1 MDYGGGSFLTQA
13 QWKKIQ
19 NPGVIINW
27 FDDAEDAQFS
37 QVAACISSAA
47 LDMAMNYVFKWVE
60 VNFLDQNPNNNYSLT
75 DFKNIWASSDK
86 WEVFSSAGIACGASL
101 VPLPTDKAKL
111 VGVAMASFG
120 AGGVAL
126 IADAGNQYDKLPAN
140 LGFTAKIQR
149 VNWEQSFKK
158 AGIQAFIAGVATG
171 VSLYAIDHP
180 RFRNFAA
187 TLRGIGYA
195 KVKQIMTQSGFSDD
209 ANDAFCRRFG
219 LQIVSG
225 AGNDLLALLNKQKQR
240 LQNLKTQHGNLDFN
254 DFAPTG
260 GKTTND
266 ITSTMYNE
274 MFADL
279 GSRTNWTT
287 QSKVDKIVEVL
298 GSGKTIPQKVTN
310 QQGAELFKVVKKGGV
325 PSPTTE
331 YWVTKT
337 ELDDL
342 ISKGSNL
349 ESKSGLP
356 LGSMAD
362 EYDIY
367 KITANQPA
375 HTYRSIIAPTTQRG
389 YATTGGATQTLVLDR
404 SLWSTPVKYN
414 TQPFI
419 PDF

>member
-101 VPLPTDKAKL
+101 IPLPTDKAKL

-171 VSLYAIDHP
+171 VTLYAIDHP

-209 ANDAFCRRFG
+209 ASDAFCRRFG

-225 AGNDLLALLNKQKQR
+225 AGK
-240 LQNLKTQHGNLDFN
+240 H
-254 DFAPTG
+254 P
-260 GKTTND
+260 
-266 ITSTMYNE
+266 
-274 MFADL
+274 
-279 GSRTNWTT
+279 NW
-287 QSKVDKIVEVL
+287 VEVTGIANKVEDL
-298 GSGKTIPQKVTN
+298 TPHVLKVETNANGAFIPKSKTIGTTTFN
-310 QQGAELFKVVKKGGV
+310 MEGFKGCHTENALKDYVQANGGTYVVKNKSVGIGGV
-325 PSPTTE
+325 YEGQPVIYLNNKE
-331 YWVTKT
+331 YVKINGQFVEYQAGKLGGTSSFFPENW
-337 ELDDL
+337 
-342 ISKGSNL
+342 SN
-349 ESKSGLP
+349 
-356 LGSMAD
+356 A
-362 EYDIY
+362 
-367 KITANQPA
+367 KIKVEVEFAIANN
-375 HTYRSIIAPTTQRG
+375 HG
-389 YATTGGATQTLVLDR
+389 
-404 SLWSTPVKYN
+404 
-414 TQPFI
+414 
-419 PDF
+419 

>member
-47 LDMAMNYVFKWVE
+47 LDMTINFVFKWVE

-101 VPLPTDKAKL
+101 IPLPTDKAKL

-209 ANDAFCRRFG
+209 ASDAFCRRFG
-219 LQIVSG
+219 LQI
-225 AGNDLLALLNKQKQR
+225 
-240 LQNLKTQHGNLDFN
+240 
-254 DFAPTG
+254 
-260 GKTTND
+260 
-266 ITSTMYNE
+266 I
-274 MFADL
+274 
-279 GSRTNWTT
+279 GS
-287 QSKVDKIVEVL
+287 
-298 GSGKTIPQKVTN
+298 
-310 QQGAELFKVVKKGGV
+310 
-325 PSPTTE
+325 
-331 YWVTKT
+331 
-337 ELDDL
+337 LDDL
-342 ISKGSNL
+342 LKNPIFKGIYEPLENGSLIRKYAQYRVSTAEEASLKLFVQDNYYANFNKALAGEIPMTVEYGAMKSLIISAHSKLPKYIGTVYRGAGKT
-349 ESKSGLP
+349 ESAFAKTLSPNQTFNFNGRVTSSSIDDFIADDFRRGGL
-356 LGSMAD
+356 GDVIWEIQSKTGAD
-362 EYDIY
+362 IKLINSAESEILFKPFTGYKLINVVSSTKTPNVLIY
-367 KITANQPA
+367 KI
-375 HTYRSIIAPTTQRG
+375 IE
-389 YATTGGATQTLVLDR
+389 L
-404 SLWSTPVKYN
+404 
-414 TQPFI
+414 
-419 PDF
+419 